1 MNIIVTTETLSK
13 TKLSVLH
20 STEKWRWRIR
30 I

>member
-1 MNIIVTTETLSK
+1 MNIIVTTETLST

-20 STEKWRWRIR
+20 STQKRRWRIR